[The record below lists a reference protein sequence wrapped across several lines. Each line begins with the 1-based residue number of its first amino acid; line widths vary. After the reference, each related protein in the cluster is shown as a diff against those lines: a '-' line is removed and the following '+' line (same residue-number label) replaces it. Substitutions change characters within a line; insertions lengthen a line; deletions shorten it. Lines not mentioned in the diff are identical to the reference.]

1 MLKATTTLTGKE
13 AKIRI
18 KKYNNNAYSTLFD
31 SSVTKRLRGEFSS
44 LDFMAFQFLN
54 VNALLKKSAFTNRI
68 LRKFASSMYLINRG
82 ESEWNNQK
90 RVLNEDRI
98 FNAVTLVVA

>member
-1 MLKATTTLTGKE
+1 MLIQLF
-13 AKIRI
+13 
-18 KKYNNNAYSTLFD
+18 STLPSLND
-31 SSVTKRLRGEFSS
+31 SEVNFSRWH
-44 LDFMAFQFLN
+44 FMAFQFLN
-54 VNALLKKSAFTNRI
+54 VNALLKYSV